1 MATKVKFL
9 STSAGDYGLAKEGDE
24 IVVSNAVAAKLEKSG
39 AVEVLGE
46 TDEDIH
52 KPEAGSVAFTDNT
65 GKEDAPA
72 GDTDPKDPTGKKAA
86 AKKGAAKKSKK

>member
-65 GKEDAPA
+65 TKSDAPA
-72 GDTDPKDPTGKKAA
+72 EDTKATGTKTAP
-86 AKKGAAKKSKK
+86 KKGAAKKSGKNK

>member
-65 GKEDAPA
+65 SDAPA
-72 GDTDPKDPTGKKAA
+72 EDTKATDAKAPKKT
-86 AKKGAAKKSKK
+86 AAKKSGKNK